1 MTKKNQNR
9 FWFLFVMG
17 ILAFGIMMI
26 IWTVKQATS
35 VPVHESNNYMLK
47 YQMADMNINEIME
60 LEAKFNAKY
69 SIKLEDIEFLKLED
83 DAQNTNAKRAQS
95 TPIKLNAGSNSFT
108 YSITHNQKS
117 VENAKVTF
125 LLTRPHS
132 RYDDHLEESVSYSNN
147 HYKTKAVELTKKGR
161 YTLQLKVEI
170 DGLIGYSEVSAYL
183 IDSHHR

>member
-9 FWFLFVMG
+9 FWFLFVMT
-17 ILAFGIMMI
+17 ILGFGISMV
-26 IWTVKQATS
+26 IWTVKQASS

-60 LEAKFNAKY
+60 LEAKFQEKY
-69 SIKLEDIEFLKLED
+69 LIEIKNTELIKLEENR
-83 DAQNTNAKRAQS
+83 QNTNAKRAQS
-95 TPIKLNAGSNSFT
+95 TPIKLHTGLNSFT
-108 YSITHNQKS
+108 YSITEERRNVK
-117 VENAKVTF
+117 NAKVTF

-132 RYDDHLEESVSYSNN
+132 RDDDHLEENIPFKDGY
-147 HYKTKAVELTKKGR
+147 YKTTAVELTKKGR

-183 IDSHHR
+183 VK